1 MYAIC
6 ILVCCTDMVTR
17 LLTRLTIVVSGDS
30 RQRCRRRGFDM
41 TRKQIYMRAL
51 HAQPAQ
57 WIAASAASPSPTMTR
72 THVALHLIELRRRAR
87 IAAYWADVATVEGWQ

>member
-1 MYAIC
+1 
-6 ILVCCTDMVTR
+6 MVTR
-17 LLTRLTIVVSGDS
+17 LLTLLLISLLMMA

-57 WIAASAASPSPTMTR
+57 WIAASAASPSPAMTR

-87 IAAYWADVATVEGWQ
+87 IASHYADVATVEGWQ